1 MPGLNCAIKSCRR
14 RSKTDI
20 GISFHTVPVNRGR
33 KKEWDNAVGFTI
45 PPYGRVCSDH
55 FRASDY
61 TQFGSLKSSLRHRL
75 RITAV
80 PSIGLDN
87 SGGTRACVATMH
99 LQGSDEAAPSILSCD
114 VGVYSEVLDDSV
126 VQSGCVSVD
135 VGANMDVDT
144 CCSTLH
150 DPELMECDD
159 HNYASKYVP
168 SPTHGPTPRYASTGT
183 QCRIDTRSCSTQT
196 DSSVCCAN
204 CSLCSGDGNH
214 PGLLFAPRSASTPSR
229 KSYADDCNMCGPA
242 TPVSGPTTPVNDPK
256 DTSYH
261 PMSDDSMHLD
271 GTTLQTEKKYIVF
284 ESCLWELLSA
294 CTKCGESCSITKHTQ
309 GSSLTVKA
317 TCPLGHQKVWS
328 SQPTTNG
335 MAAGNVLLAGAI
347 LFSGASAVK
356 VLRLLASVNIEAFTT
371 STYNVYQKGCLVPA
385 ITKVWSTQQASLVEA
400 CKGRDLCLLGDGRCD
415 SPGHSAKY
423 LTYTLMDA
431 ETRKV
436 LNFTQVQVGQNP
448 QVKTSP
454 QMEKVGFVQCLG
466 ELHSKDLKVST
477 VTTDR
482 HPGIRKHIREKEPG
496 IKHEL
501 DSWHVVKGLRKKLE
515 GIAKRAGCTILN
527 GWIQSICN
535 HLYFSVAMSEGNVA
549 LRISIWKSLTR
560 HIVNIHS
567 GHEGP
572 YHRCLH
578 DQLSHKEWLDPGSA
592 VYKNLCGMVLNIR
605 LIKDIAQLSADA
617 QTSCLESFHSLMIRF
632 APKSVAYSPTLMSAR
647 TMLAVLHHN
656 ANTTRK
662 QACGIDGK
670 PAFRRKMLKTKK
682 GNEVVCPVK
691 ESVTYDYVQEL
702 LEATVE
708 ECSSGSFRSMR
719 ESRTTPGPPPMSAAY
734 ARLPKHA
741 LVAKR
746 MLRFKT

>member
-1 MPGLNCAIKSCRR
+1 MS
-14 RSKTDI
+14 
-20 GISFHTVPVNRGR
+20 
-33 KKEWDNAVGFTI
+33 
-45 PPYGRVCSDH
+45 
-55 FRASDY
+55 
-61 TQFGSLKSSLRHRL
+61 
-75 RITAV
+75 
-80 PSIGLDN
+80 
-87 SGGTRACVATMH
+87 
-99 LQGSDEAAPSILSCD
+99 
-114 VGVYSEVLDDSV
+114 
-126 VQSGCVSVD
+126 
-135 VGANMDVDT
+135 
-144 CCSTLH
+144 
-150 DPELMECDD
+150 
-159 HNYASKYVP
+159 
-168 SPTHGPTPRYASTGT
+168 
-183 QCRIDTRSCSTQT
+183 
-196 DSSVCCAN
+196 
-204 CSLCSGDGNH
+204 
-214 PGLLFAPRSASTPSR
+214 
-229 KSYADDCNMCGPA
+229 GPA
-242 TPVSGPTTPVNDPK
+242 TPASGPTTPVNDPK

-294 CTKCGESCSITKHTQ
+294 CTKCGESSTITKHTH

-335 MAAGNVLLAGAI
+335 MAAGNILLAGAI

-385 ITKVWSTQQASLVEA
+385 ITK
-400 CKGRDLCLLGDGRCD
+400 
-415 SPGHSAKY
+415 
-423 LTYTLMDA
+423 
-431 ETRKV
+431 
-436 LNFTQVQVGQNP
+436 NP

-454 QMEKVGFVQCLG
+454 QLEKVGFVQCLG

-482 HPGIRKHIREKEPG
+482 HPGICKHIREKEPG

-501 DSWHVVKGLRKKLE
+501 DSWHVVKGLWKKLE

-549 LRISIWKSLTR
+549 LQISIWK
-560 HIVNIHS
+560 N
-567 GHEGP
+567 
-572 YHRCLH
+572 
-578 DQLSHKEWLDPGSA
+578 
-592 VYKNLCGMVLNIR
+592 
-605 LIKDIAQLSADA
+605 
-617 QTSCLESFHSLMIRF
+617 
-632 APKSVAYSPTLMSAR
+632 
-647 TMLAVLHHN
+647 
-656 ANTTRK
+656 
-662 QACGIDGK
+662 
-670 PAFRRKMLKTKK
+670 
-682 GNEVVCPVK
+682 
-691 ESVTYDYVQEL
+691 YVQEL

-719 ESRTTPGPPPMSAAY
+719 ESRTIPRTPPMSASY